1 MFIYCIKDE
10 VFVQWEFGE
19 NFIEPSF
26 QKTYREKSLPH
37 KIISKL
43 YPKVKNLKK
52 KMKRG
57 SLTF

>member
-26 QKTYREKSLPH
+26 QKPTEKSHFHIKLAANSTQRL
-37 KIISKL
+37 KI
-43 YPKVKNLKK
+43 KK

>member
-26 QKTYREKSLPH
+26 QK
-37 KIISKL
+37 
-43 YPKVKNLKK
+43 PKRKVT
-52 KMKRG
+52 
-57 SLTF
+57 ST